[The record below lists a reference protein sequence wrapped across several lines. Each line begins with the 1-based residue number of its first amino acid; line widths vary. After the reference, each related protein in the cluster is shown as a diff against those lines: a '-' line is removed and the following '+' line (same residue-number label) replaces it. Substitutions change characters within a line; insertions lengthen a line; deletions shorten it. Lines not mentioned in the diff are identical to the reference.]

1 VSFTF
6 FTDRNLGH
14 KFPSILRGAGLHVE
28 EHDDHFGPT
37 TPDVEWIAA
46 VASRSWIAVS
56 RDERIRYK
64 PNERRAVFDARLGLL
79 LVIGNAPH
87 PELAMNFVRTIDP
100 ITNFLSRQRPPFI
113 AKVYRPSPKD
123 AAHNPQA
130 PGRIDLWLP

>member
-14 KFPSILRGAGLHVE
+14 KFPDILRAAGLNVE

-46 VASRSWIAVS
+46 VASRNWIAVS

-79 LVIGNAPH
+79 LVIGNATH
-87 PELAMNFVRTIDP
+87 PELAMNFVRTAGP
-100 ITNFLSRQRPPFI
+100 IMAFLSRRNAPFI
-113 AKVYRPSPKD
+113 AKVYRPSP
-123 AAHNPQA
+123 AEVARNPQA
-130 PGRIDLWLP
+130 AGRIDLWLP